1 VRLPKTAQTSR
12 PWRIN
17 ELADDFRLEDVWAL
31 PTPGTH
37 DDFPR
42 LVELIASFDTSR
54 SSSRAVRVL
63 FALRWKLGELFGWDD
78 READHG
84 PQRPTL
90 RDRLP
95 ADLRDSASGADF
107 DPAPFTTLYLTGDE
121 WAAEITNRTVHG
133 ILHVGWVADEGD
145 RYRGQ
150 MAIYVKPNGSLGAV
164 YMAAIRPFRHLIVY
178 PRMLREIGRE
188 WRARSGGA
196 AGRSVRAAGVVERFY
211 AVQRRFYS
219 GADVA
224 EELTA
229 LLTPDVCWHVPGR
242 SAIAGDH
249 HGHEEVLAYFAKRRE
264 ISDSSFQVSGGW
276 VLEDGETV
284 VHFADG
290 EAMIGGH
297 RRRWQTVGIFRI
309 DAGRIAECRLLPFDQ
324 YEFDEIW
331 SRS

>member
-1 VRLPKTAQTSR
+1 VRLPDTAQTSR

-54 SSSRAVRVL
+54 SSSRAVRLL

-121 WAAEITNRTVHG
+121 WAAEIANRTVHG

-150 MAIYVKPNGSLGAV
+150 MAVYVKPNGSLGAA
-164 YMAAIRPFRHLIVY
+164 YMAAIRPFRHRIVY
-178 PRMLREIGRE
+178 PRMLQEIGRE
-188 WRARSGGA
+188 WRAQGG
-196 AGRSVRAAGVVERFY
+196 GRGSV
-211 AVQRRFYS
+211 
-219 GADVA
+219 
-224 EELTA
+224 
-229 LLTPDVCWHVPGR
+229 W
-242 SAIAGDH
+242 
-249 HGHEEVLAYFAKRRE
+249 
-264 ISDSSFQVSGGW
+264 
-276 VLEDGETV
+276 
-284 VHFADG
+284 
-290 EAMIGGH
+290 
-297 RRRWQTVGIFRI
+297 
-309 DAGRIAECRLLPFDQ
+309 
-324 YEFDEIW
+324 
-331 SRS
+331 